1 MENGRRTYHGRRGP
15 TPVVWVIALVVL
27 IAAVVL
33 VVVGLAKHDAIPP
46 QHDDTQQNQPNTP
59 DDNTQKPEEP
69 DNTDDPNT
77 ADDPAGTTD
86 NTGDDPA
93 QTASDEPY
101 IDATGLLQY
110 STKGHYVQMDSYQG
124 GGQPDWQLLLVND
137 WNPLPSGYD
146 SDVSFTT
153 VTGGK
158 QMDSR
163 ITDIVEQMLR
173 DASAYDLAVVSA
185 YRPKEEQNTLYWR
198 KVKQYTDKGYS
209 DLEAQ
214 KVGGTI
220 VKRPGFS
227 EHNCGLAMDVGGSG
241 DYTLEQTFAN
251 TAAYTWL
258 MEHCA
263 DYGFILRFPEGKED
277 ITGVIYEPWHYRYVG
292 VPHATYMMENNL
304 CLEEYLELLKNSYAY
319 PNEPLTVSAD
329 GTEYLIYYVPVSA
342 DSTTFVPV
350 PPESVG
356 TYEISGN
363 NVDGFIVT
371 VTKK

>member
-1 MENGRRTYHGRRGP
+1 MTQQGKRAYHGRRGP
-15 TPVVWVIALVVL
+15 TPLVWIIALVVL

-33 VVVGLAKHDAIPP
+33 VVVGLSKHDAIPP
-46 QHDDTQQNQPNTP
+46 KHDDLQQMAEPNTP
-59 DDNTQKPEEP
+59 DDTQQPE
-69 DNTDDPNT
+69 NK
-77 ADDPAGTTD
+77 DDPAGTNDPDKMEEPDKTDEPNTGD
-86 NTGDDPA
+86 NTGSG
-93 QTASDEPY
+93 TATPTGSDEPY
-101 IDATGLLQY
+101 IDANGLLQY

-137 WNPLPSGYD
+137 WNPLPAGYD

-153 VTGGK
+153 VTGGT

-163 ITDIVEQMLR
+163 ITDAVERMLK
-173 DASAYDLAVVSA
+173 DASAYGLAVVSA
-185 YRPKEEQNTLYWR
+185 YRPKDEQNTLYWR
-198 KVKQYTDKGYS
+198 KVKQYTDQGYS

-258 MEHCA
+258 IDHCA

-292 VPHATYMMENNL
+292 VEAAKYIMDNDL
-304 CLEEYLELLKNSYAY
+304 CLEEYLAQVQK
-319 PNEPLTVSAD
+319 
-329 GTEYLIYYVPVSA
+329 
-342 DSTTFVPV
+342 
-350 PPESVG
+350 
-356 TYEISGN
+356 
-363 NVDGFIVT
+363 
-371 VTKK
+371 

>member
-1 MENGRRTYHGRRGP
+1 MTQQGKRAYHGRRGP
-15 TPVVWVIALVVL
+15 TPLVWIIALVVL

-33 VVVGLAKHDAIPP
+33 VVVGLSKHDAIPP
-46 QHDDTQQNQPNTP
+46 KHDDLQQMAEPNTP
-59 DDNTQKPEEP
+59 DDTQQPE
-69 DNTDDPNT
+69 NK
-77 ADDPAGTTD
+77 DDPAGTNDPDKTEEPDKTDEPNTGD
-86 NTGDDPA
+86 NTGSG
-93 QTASDEPY
+93 TATPTGSDEPY
-101 IDATGLLQY
+101 IDANGLLQY

-137 WNPLPSGYD
+137 WNPLPAGYD
-146 SDVSFTT
+146 NDVSFTT

-163 ITDIVEQMLR
+163 ITDAVEQMLK
-173 DASAYDLAVVSA
+173 DASAYELAVVSA
-185 YRPKEEQNTLYWR
+185 YRPKDEQNTLYWR

-258 MEHCA
+258 IDHCA

-292 VPHATYMMENNL
+292 VEAAKYIMDNDL
-304 CLEEYLELLKNSYAY
+304 CLEEYLAQVQK
-319 PNEPLTVSAD
+319 
-329 GTEYLIYYVPVSA
+329 
-342 DSTTFVPV
+342 
-350 PPESVG
+350 
-356 TYEISGN
+356 
-363 NVDGFIVT
+363 
-371 VTKK
+371 

>member
-1 MENGRRTYHGRRGP
+1 MANGKRTYHGRRTSP
-15 TPVVWVIALVVL
+15 LVLVIALVVL

-33 VVVGLAKHDAIPP
+33 VVVGLAKNDTIPP
-46 QHDDTQQNQPNTP
+46 KHDDTQQTQPNTP
-59 DDNTQKPEEP
+59 DDNTQTPEDP
-69 DNTDDPNT
+69 SNTDDPNT
-77 ADDPAGTTD
+77 DDP
-86 NTGDDPA
+86 NTNDPDTDDPNSGSDPV
-93 QTASDEPY
+93 QTADDEPY

-110 STKGHYVQMDSYQG
+110 STKGRYVQMDSYQG
-124 GGQPDWQLLLVND
+124 GGQPDWNLLLVND

-163 ITDIVEQMLR
+163 VTDIVEQMLR

-198 KVKQYTDKGYS
+198 KVKQYTDQGYS
-209 DLEAQ
+209 DLDAQ

-258 MEHCA
+258 IEHCA

-292 VPHATYMMENNL
+292 VEAAKYIMDNGL
-304 CLEEYLELLKNSYAY
+304 CLEEYLQQM
-319 PNEPLTVSAD
+319 
-329 GTEYLIYYVPVSA
+329 
-342 DSTTFVPV
+342 
-350 PPESVG
+350 
-356 TYEISGN
+356 
-363 NVDGFIVT
+363 
-371 VTKK
+371 KK

>member
-15 TPVVWVIALVVL
+15 APIVWVIALVVL

-46 QHDDTQQNQPNTP
+46 QHDDTQQTQTNTP

-153 VTGGK
+153 VSGGK

-220 VKRPGFS
+220 GPAS
-227 EHNCGLAMDVGGSG
+227 ASI
-241 DYTLEQTFAN
+241 
-251 TAAYTWL
+251 TAALPWTW
-258 MEHCA
+258 A
-263 DYGFILRFPEGKED
+263 AA
-277 ITGVIYEPWHYRYVG
+277 
-292 VPHATYMMENNL
+292 ATIRW
-304 CLEEYLELLKNSYAY
+304 SR
-319 PNEPLTVSAD
+319 PSPTRRPTR
-329 GTEYLIYYVPVSA
+329 G
-342 DSTTFVPV
+342 
-350 PPESVG
+350 
-356 TYEISGN
+356 
-363 NVDGFIVT
+363 
-371 VTKK
+371 

>member
-1 MENGRRTYHGRRGP
+1 MTQQGKRAYHGRRGP
-15 TPVVWVIALVVL
+15 TPLVWIIALVVL

-33 VVVGLAKHDAIPP
+33 VVVGLSKHDAIPP
-46 QHDDTQQNQPNTP
+46 KHDDPQQTAEPNTP
-59 DDNTQKPEEP
+59 DTSQQPENKDDPADINAPAKEEP
-69 DNTDDPNT
+69 DKTDEP
-77 ADDPAGTTD
+77 
-86 NTGDDPA
+86 NTGDNTTGSGT
-93 QTASDEPY
+93 TASTGSDEPY
-101 IDATGLLQY
+101 IDANGLLQY

-137 WNPLPSGYD
+137 WNPLPAGYD

-163 ITDIVEQMLR
+163 ITDAVEQMLK
-173 DASAYDLAVVSA
+173 DASAYELAVVSA
-185 YRPKEEQNTLYWR
+185 YRPKDEQNTLYWR

-258 MEHCA
+258 IDHCA

-292 VPHATYMMENNL
+292 VEAAKYIMDNDL
-304 CLEEYLELLKNSYAY
+304 CLEEYLAQVQK
-319 PNEPLTVSAD
+319 
-329 GTEYLIYYVPVSA
+329 
-342 DSTTFVPV
+342 
-350 PPESVG
+350 
-356 TYEISGN
+356 
-363 NVDGFIVT
+363 
-371 VTKK
+371 

>member
-1 MENGRRTYHGRRGP
+1 MENGRRTYYGRRSP

-46 QHDDTQQNQPNTP
+46 QHDDTQQNQTNTP
-59 DDNTQKPEEP
+59 DDNTQTPEEP

-93 QTASDEPY
+93 QTAGDEPY

-137 WNPLPSGYD
+137 WNPLPAGYD

-163 ITDIVEQMLR
+163 ITDIVERMLK

-209 DLEAQ
+209 DLDAQ
-214 KVGGTI
+214 T
-220 VKRPGFS
+220 
-227 EHNCGLAMDVGGSG
+227 VGGSG

-258 MEHCA
+258 IDHCA

-292 VPHATYMMENNL
+292 VEAAKYIMDNDL
-304 CLEEYLELLKNSYAY
+304 CLEEYLAQ
-319 PNEPLTVSAD
+319 V
-329 GTEYLIYYVPVSA
+329 
-342 DSTTFVPV
+342 
-350 PPESVG
+350 
-356 TYEISGN
+356 
-363 NVDGFIVT
+363 
-371 VTKK
+371 KK